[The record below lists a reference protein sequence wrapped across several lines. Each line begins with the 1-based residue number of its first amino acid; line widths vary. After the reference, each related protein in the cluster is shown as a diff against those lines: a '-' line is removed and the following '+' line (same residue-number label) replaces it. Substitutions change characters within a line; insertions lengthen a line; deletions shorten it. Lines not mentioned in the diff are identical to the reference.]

1 MQTFKKGQRVW
12 WNDPIHEKS
21 GEYDVLDPQDK
32 LNAGKPA
39 QECSILIGN
48 GEDTWD
54 SPAEY
59 LTIVF
64 PISFV
69 DREQLAMQEHR
80 NSIRD
85 KELVEHMQEL
95 VAQFENQAF
104 EAEGNS
110 VRIGDED
117 HDVCCVYGFLV
128 CDGTL
133 YARLDYGDD
142 RQRTVPVADL
152 CVVELF
158 DAFCLLVRNA

>member
-32 LNAGKPA
+32 LNAGKPE
-39 QECSILIGN
+39 QERSILIGN

-69 DREQLAMQEHR
+69 ARHAGAPQQYMRQGTGGAHAGTRRPIRESNLRGRKGFGSYQRRGPRRLLRLRISCVRWH
-80 NSIRD
+80 SIRPAG
-85 KELVEHMQEL
+85 L
-95 VAQFENQAF
+95 
-104 EAEGNS
+104 
-110 VRIGDED
+110 R
-117 HDVCCVYGFLV
+117 
-128 CDGTL
+128 
-133 YARLDYGDD
+133 
-142 RQRTVPVADL
+142 
-152 CVVELF
+152 
-158 DAFCLLVRNA
+158 

>member
-32 LNAGKPA
+32 LNAGKPE

-80 NSIRD
+80 NRIRD
-85 KELVEHMQEL
+85 KELIEHMREL
-95 VAQFENQAF
+95 VARFKDQTFEV
-104 EAEGNS
+104 EGNS
-110 VRIGDED
+110 VRIRDED
-117 HDVCCVYGFLV
+117 HDACCVYGFRV
-128 CDGTL
+128 DEDIL
-133 YARLDYGDD
+133 YAMLDYDD
-142 RQRTVPVADL
+142 GRLRTVPVSDL
-152 CVVELF
+152 CAMELF
-158 DAFCLLVRNA
+158 DAFQSLVKNA

>member
-32 LNAGKPA
+32 LNAGKPEH
-39 QECSILIGN
+39 ECSILIGN

-95 VAQFENQAF
+95 VAQFENQALRPKGIRF
-104 EAEGNS
+104 VSATKTTTPAAFT
-110 VRIGDED
+110 D
-117 HDVCCVYGFLV
+117 FL
-128 CDGTL
+128 CAMALFTPGWITATTDNGRC
-133 YARLDYGDD
+133 RLPIY
-142 RQRTVPVADL
+142 VS
-152 CVVELF
+152 
-158 DAFCLLVRNA
+158 